1 MSSENFTLDE
11 ALQRIKALE
20 TKRNVKRVLTQLWSG
35 KEVLN
40 TVNITVPAINNYEEL
55 LIETTPSGNLRWQT
69 FVQRL
74 RDNVS
79 VGIED
84 LNQAQ
89 YLSITFSTGRIV
101 NHYNDSGGDNY
112 LLGIYGI
119 TYTGGG
125 LNWIKTTLKKVGEM
139 LWLKKV

>member
-35 KEVLN
+35 NEVLN

-84 LNQAQ
+84 LDQAQ

-119 TYTGGG
+119 TYTGGVLTG
-125 LNWIKTTLKKVGEM
+125 LRQLLKRLVRCYG
-139 LWLKKV
+139 

>member
-20 TKRNVKRVLTQLWSG
+20 TKRSVKRVLTQLWSG
-35 KEVLN
+35 NEVLN
-40 TVNITVPAINNYEEL
+40 TVNITVPTINNYEEL
-55 LIETTPSGNLRWQT
+55 LIETTPSGSLRWQT

-74 RDNVS
+74 RDTVS

-84 LNQAQ
+84 LDQAQ

-101 NHYNDSGGDNY
+101 NHYNKSGGDNY

-125 LNWIKTTLKKVGEM
+125 S
-139 LWLKKV
+139 

>member
-35 KEVLN
+35 NEVLN

-119 TYTGGG
+119 TYTGGVLTG
-125 LNWIKTTLKKVGEM
+125 LRQLLKRLVRCYG
-139 LWLKKV
+139 

>member
-11 ALQRIKALE
+11 ALQRIKSLE
-20 TKRNVKRVLTQLWSG
+20 SKRNVKRVLTQLWSG

-84 LNQAQ
+84 LDQAQ

-101 NHYNDSGGDNY
+101 NHYNASGGDNY

-125 LNWIKTTLKKVGEM
+125 S
-139 LWLKKV
+139 

>member
-20 TKRNVKRVLTQLWSG
+20 TKRSVKRVLTQLWSG
-35 KEVLN
+35 EEVLN

-55 LIETTPSGNLRWQT
+55 LIETTPSGSLRWQT

-74 RDNVS
+74 RDTVS

-84 LNQAQ
+84 LGQAQ

-101 NHYNDSGGDNY
+101 NHYNASGGDNY

-125 LNWIKTTLKKVGEM
+125 LNWFKTTLKKVGEM